1 MPYELKVD
9 EADAILE
16 VCVYGILS
24 FEELCASRS
33 EAANMLQEK
42 HLQRLLVDLRDFQ
55 TSPRIGTLQNYQFGA
70 SFREAGIPG
79 ATRIAHVLPKD
90 PVNVDNVK
98 FLATVAF
105 NRGVLVKEFD
115 DVDAA
120 RNWLLDSK
128 I

>member
-1 MPYELKVD
+1 MPYELKID
-9 EADAILE
+9 EARAILQ
-16 VCVYGILS
+16 VCVHGTLS

-42 HLQRLLVDLRDFQ
+42 HLQRLLIDLRDFQ
-55 TSPRIGTLQNYQFGA
+55 ASPRIGTLQSYQFGA
-70 SFREAGIPG
+70 SYREAGIPA

-90 PVNVDNVK
+90 PANVDNVK

-120 RNWLLDSK
+120 RNWFLESK
-128 I
+128 T

>member
-9 EADAILE
+9 EAHAILH
-16 VCVYGILS
+16 VCVHGTLT

-33 EAANMLQEK
+33 EAANLLQERHLK
-42 HLQRLLVDLRDFQ
+42 RLMIDLRHLQASR
-55 TSPRIGTLQNYQFGA
+55 RIGTLQCYQFGA
-70 SFREAGIPG
+70 SYREAGVPS

-90 PVNVDNVK
+90 PANVDNVK

-105 NRGVLVKEFD
+105 NRGVIAREFD

-120 RNWLLDSK
+120 RGWLLESK